1 MKPDAALMAQLT
13 QIGPV
18 LITQKQRGWDDSTA
32 AERLSNEP
40 VQALVNVPPLIQGKS
55 LLFFLQLKRILMRG
69 KEGALVL
76 KEPVSADGIPALKA
90 GRRQNARGR
99 RKFNYSL
106 KRRGSKRDE
115 LNEVWNYEAVMT
127 EGNSQSVT

>member
-40 VQALVNVPPLIQGKS
+40 VQALVNVPPLI
-55 LLFFLQLKRILMRG
+55 
-69 KEGALVL
+69 
-76 KEPVSADGIPALKA
+76 
-90 GRRQNARGR
+90 
-99 RKFNYSL
+99 
-106 KRRGSKRDE
+106 
-115 LNEVWNYEAVMT
+115 
-127 EGNSQSVT
+127 